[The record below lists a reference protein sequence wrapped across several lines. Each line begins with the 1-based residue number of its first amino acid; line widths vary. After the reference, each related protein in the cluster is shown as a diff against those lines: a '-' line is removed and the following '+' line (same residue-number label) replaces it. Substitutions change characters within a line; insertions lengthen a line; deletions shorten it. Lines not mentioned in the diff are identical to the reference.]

1 MEPTTTSASGF
12 VLSKVYYA
20 VPALVISILVL
31 FIRRT
36 PALPGHGKLAT
47 GVIVGGTAVGTSVTF
62 GGAIAIWLGMS
73 PYDVN
78 VAFAIAGACGILAF
92 PLVKAIVML
101 FDKWDGKDIIEVAT
115 ETVAAAKTIAA
126 AKAEVEKAVNPTP
139 AAKKAP
145 AKKVVRRR
153 AAP

>member
-1 MEPTTTSASGF
+1 MDHTTTSASGF

-31 FIRRT
+31 FIRKT

-47 GVIVGGTAVGTSVTF
+47 GVIVGGTAVGFSVTF

-92 PLVKAIVML
+92 PLIKATVML
-101 FDKWDGKDIIEVAT
+101 FDRWDGKDIIEVAT
-115 ETVAAAKTIAA
+115 ETVAAAKGITSQ
-126 AKAEVEKAVNPTP
+126 KPAEPAP
-139 AAKKAP
+139 AAKKTP
-145 AKKVVRRR
+145 AKKVVRKRGAR
-153 AAP
+153 

>member
-12 VLSKVYYA
+12 ILSKVYYA

-78 VAFAIAGACGILAF
+78 VAFAIAGASGILAF
-92 PLVKAIVML
+92 PLVKSIVML
-101 FDKWDGKDIIEVAT
+101 SDKWDGKDIIEVAT
-115 ETVAAAKTIAA
+115 ETVAAAKNITAS
-126 AKAEVEKAVNPTP
+126 KPAEPAP
-139 AAKKAP
+139 AAKKTP

-153 AAP
+153 GAR